1 MLLSINQPS
10 LQEIWQGFGQGG
22 AGGGGGKGGFHFL
35 VERVLTVLQ
44 EVCLRRKSAH
54 TRAYDVYFHL
64 DALLPTGIE

>member
-22 AGGGGGKGGFHFL
+22 GWGGRGRFHFL
-35 VERVLTVLQ
+35 VERVLTFLQ
-44 EVCLRRKSAH
+44 EVCLRRKSAY

-64 DALLPTGIE
+64 NVPVGIE